1 MCRKRCDHT
10 LKIHGTLQV
19 NPLAYW
25 TFEDC
30 FDYIAKYKI
39 PIHPLHAQGY
49 PSIGDAKDTVKVRG
63 A

>member
-1 MCRKRCDHT
+1 V
-10 LKIHGTLQV
+10 QV

-49 PSIGDAKDTVKVRG
+49 PSIGDAKDTVKVC
-63 A
+63 AVFDMYTDAFQVTT

>member
-1 MCRKRCDHT
+1 MCMHT
-10 LKIHGTLQV
+10 KGTHTIMRLQV

-49 PSIGDAKDTVKVRG
+49 PSIGDAKDTVKVRET
-63 A
+63 